1 MLTFKD
7 YQQNEEMMSP
17 SETYKGLAVKHL
29 RDSMNKN
36 NTQKQRDYAK
46 KMNIRALDA
55 AKKDNH
61 TDALNHYRGVDKK

>member
-1 MLTFKD
+1 MKTFKD

-17 SETYKGLAVKHL
+17 SETYRMLAIKHL

-46 KMNIRALDA
+46 KMNTRALGA

-61 TDALNHYRGVDKK
+61 TDALNHYRGVDEE